1 MNDGIISTG
10 NPVAD
15 NFIRKQLIDN
25 VGLWALISYFETKGL
40 LNREEFF
47 EFLNAEAKM
56 IVQSILTVE
65 PSEQE

>member
-15 NFIRKQLIDN
+15 NFIRKQLVDN

-40 LNREEFF
+40 LNRAEFF

-56 IVQSILTVE
+56 IVHSIITAE
-65 PSEQE
+65 SSEQE